1 MMAGDISASCLAQRV
16 PFAALLVA
24 NAISLVGNQ
33 LTIVAIPWFV
43 LQSTGSAIRAGQ
55 IGAAGALAAVG
66 AALVGGGIVDRFGAR
81 RTSVTT
87 DLASGTAVA
96 AIPLLYHTAGLAFWQ
111 LLPLVFLRA
120 LLNTP
125 GGAARQTLLPEVIA
139 QAGLRPERGNA
150 AYQAVQ
156 NGAQLLGPALAG
168 VLIAILGTSNVLWL
182 DAATFLASAG
192 ITAGFIPCSASERVQ
207 EGHAARASL
216 LADLGEGL
224 QFLRRDSIIRAVTV
238 TSAIGNFLATALFAV
253 ILPVYA
259 QVRFGD
265 AVALGLLLAGW
276 GGGALLGALIYGAL
290 GLRLPRHALLVAG
303 TALAGLPLCA
313 LAIWSG
319 MPLPSGSAAL
329 AFMGLCLGALNPL
342 GFTLLQERTPPAL
355 RGRVFGAVFALGGIA
370 SPLAL
375 LLAGEA
381 VERLGPPAALLG
393 EGVGFLALAAWLARN
408 RAFRRTDP

>member
-1 MMAGDISASCLAQRV
+1 MRHAIASAHRA

-24 NAISLVGNQ
+24 NAISLIGNQ

-55 IGAAGALAAVG
+55 VGAAGALAAVG
-66 AALVGGGIVDRFGAR
+66 AALVGGGIVDRLGAR
-81 RTSVTT
+81 RTSIAT
-87 DLASGTAVA
+87 DLASGAAVA
-96 AIPLLYHTAGLAFWQ
+96 LIPLLARTVGLAFWQ

-139 QAGLRPERGNA
+139 RAGLRSERGNA

-168 VLIAILGTSNVLWL
+168 VLIVTLGTGNVLWL

-192 ITAGFIPCSASERVQ
+192 ITASFVPRPASVSDRA
-207 EGHAARASL
+207 GHSARASL
-216 LADLGEGL
+216 LTDLGEGL
-224 QFLRRDSIIRAVTV
+224 RFLRRDPIIRAITA

-253 ILPVYA
+253 ILPVY
-259 QVRFGD
+259 VRLRFGD

-276 GGGALLGALIYGAL
+276 GAGALLGALFYGAL
-290 GLRLPRHALLVAG
+290 GPRLPRHPLLVVG
-303 TALAGLPLCA
+303 TALAGPPLCA
-313 LAIWSG
+313 LAIWPA
-319 MPLPSGSAAL
+319 MPLSGGIAAL
-329 AFMGLCLGALNPL
+329 ALMGVCLGALNPL

-355 RGRVFGAVFALGGIA
+355 CGRVFGAVFALGGIA
-370 SPLAL
+370 APLAL
-375 LLAGEA
+375 LLAGYA
-381 VERLGPPAALLG
+381 AARFGPAALLLG
-393 EGVGFLALAAWLARN
+393 EGAGFLTLAAWLARN
-408 RAFRRTDP
+408 RAFSRQPDIQ